1 MTSTGKIILGVLG
14 AAAAGI
20 AIGMLMAPEKGAD
33 MRKRISDTANDLA
46 DQVGDII
53 TTGKEKISNVAGT
66 VSKQAEGLV
75 NDVTKRADRVKDS
88 VG

>member
-1 MTSTGKIILGVLG
+1 MTSTSKIILGVLG

-33 MRKRISDTANDLA
+33 MRKKIGDTASDLA
-46 DQVGDII
+46 GRVGELI
-53 TTGKEKISNVAGT
+53 TSGKEKISEVVNT
-66 VSKQAEGLV
+66 VSKQSEGLV
-75 NDVTKRADRVKDS
+75 NDVARRTDRVKES